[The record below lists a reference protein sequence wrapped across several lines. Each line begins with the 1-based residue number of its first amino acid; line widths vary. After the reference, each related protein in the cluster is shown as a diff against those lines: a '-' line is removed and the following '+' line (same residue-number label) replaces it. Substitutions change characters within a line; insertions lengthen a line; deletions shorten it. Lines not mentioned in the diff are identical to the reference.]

1 MPGLSHRFHAEMTL
15 VLFGLRFGD
24 CVLNRTSATDAIHFP
39 RGEAGTFKSHWEGVQ
54 TLRAGNRNL
63 RFPWGVDPVALIPDW
78 RLGSIR
84 YGSAPFHLM

>member
-1 MPGLSHRFHAEMTL
+1 VPGLSHRFHAEMTL

-63 RFPWGVDPVALIPDW
+63 RFPWGSIPL
-78 RLGSIR
+78 RSFQTGGLVQSGTEVRRFI
-84 YGSAPFHLM
+84 